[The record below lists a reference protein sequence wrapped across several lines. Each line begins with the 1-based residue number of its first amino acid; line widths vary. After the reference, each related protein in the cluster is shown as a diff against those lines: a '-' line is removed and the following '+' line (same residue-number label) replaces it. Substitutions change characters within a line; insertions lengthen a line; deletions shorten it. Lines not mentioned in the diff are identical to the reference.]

1 MAEVTQADRE
11 AARKVL
17 ERGDGVYDLAED
29 FARHRTEA
37 MKPLVEALEDI
48 KLAAEEAAYA
58 CASCKT
64 TCGPVKAVNEIHVTT
79 SAALRSVQ
87 S

>member
-37 MKPLVEALEDI
+37 MKPLVEALKEI
-48 KLAAEEAAYA
+48 GAAATVSAALNDPDERA
-58 CASCKT
+58 TWDLIASLCEK
-64 TCGPVKAVNEIHVTT
+64 
-79 SAALRSVQ
+79 ALRSVQ